1 MWMQEQ
7 HATDASILQSIC
19 NRTERR
25 LYQILYNLQKNVKR
39 LYAMSHGNKELS
51 TTSHQ
56 QSPITITATKTS
68 ICNSTASSIGNVRS
82 TSTSSP
88 THEGG
93 RQCSHFPKT
102 SNDNHAWL
110 EQIVLPT
117 MQKRTG
123 RRILQLR
130 FAAFLILIWFF
141 KVVVSPL
148 SEHPIK
154 YLFHKDLYILSGHI
168 KSHIYL
174 FNLFHI
180 HIDLIKTKSYI

>member
-7 HATDASILQSIC
+7 HATDVSILQSIS

-39 LYAMSHGNKELS
+39 LYTMSHGNKELS

-130 FAAFLILIWFF
+130 FAAFLIL
-141 KVVVSPL
+141 L
-148 SEHPIK
+148 
-154 YLFHKDLYILSGHI
+154 
-168 KSHIYL
+168 
-174 FNLFHI
+174 
-180 HIDLIKTKSYI
+180 